1 MRNTR
6 IVEDEENKKL
16 VDIIFWNDR
25 TIRTTFNELQK
36 MLGIKNILR
45 NQVKT
50 YRPVKRQLA

>member
-45 NQVKT
+45 D
-50 YRPVKRQLA
+50 